1 VVAVV
6 VVAGSNQQRRD
17 IWSRRGTQEGLPLT
31 CVKGFTLTP
40 LHSDS
45 QHYMDR
51 FTITGFIAALLI
63 SWLPGGLVAQG
74 RAHHDHTT
82 TQQAAR

>member
-1 VVAVV
+1 MARVK
-6 VVAGSNQQRRD
+6 S
-17 IWSRRGTQEGLPLT
+17 SLTLP
-31 CVKGFTLTP
+31 P
-40 LHSDS
+40 SDS

-63 SWLPGGLVAQG
+63 SWLPGGLIDQG

-82 TQQAAR
+82 TQHAAR